1 MSDQLGNWLDQTR
14 HLIGPQVVKVAG
26 YDVAVELT
34 YPMLARAF
42 LPVLGRLNDHGPG
55 RIIAGL
61 AVIPGGGKSTFAA
74 VLQKIADLV
83 LPGQLATVGIDG
95 WHYPNAVLDAR
106 TTRDPQGNL
115 IPLRQRKG
123 GPESYD
129 IDAMLADLQR
139 LREARTAVSLPA
151 YDRTLHEPVADAL
164 TVGPDV
170 RIVLFEGNYVLG
182 GVAGVPAWD
191 QVAAVLAPR
200 MYLVADRAAAE
211 QQTIARHIR
220 GGLTPEQA
228 RDKYDR
234 NDRLN
239 TDLIE
244 ATAGRAD
251 LTISLDPPS
260 LWP

>member
-1 MSDQLGNWLDQTR
+1 MSDRLDNWLRQTET
-14 HLIGPQVVKVAG
+14 LVGPLTVKVAG
-26 YDVAVELT
+26 YDVEVELT
-34 YPMLARAF
+34 PPALERVF
-42 LPVLGRLNDHGPG
+42 LPVLDLLHDRGPG
-55 RIIAGL
+55 RVIAGL
-61 AVIPGGGKSTFAA
+61 AGIPGGGKSTFAA

-95 WHYPNAVLDAR
+95 WHYPNAVLDVR
-106 TTRDPQGNL
+106 TTRDPQGNI

-129 IDAMLADLQR
+129 IDAMLSDLRR

-164 TVGPDV
+164 TVAPDV
-170 RIVLFEGNYVLG
+170 RMVLFEGNYVLG

-200 MYLVADRAAAE
+200 MYLAADRAAAE
-211 QQTIARHIR
+211 QQTVARHIR
-220 GGLTPEQA
+220 GGLAPEQA
-228 RDKYDR
+228 RDRYDR

-251 LTISLDPPS
+251 VTISLEPPT
-260 LWP
+260 LR